1 MSRPT
6 ARAFLLTLSLATLA
20 RLSAQERAAAPEPVA
35 PPMPTQDAAA
45 PATSAAPVPA
55 PAPAPAQP
63 LTAEPAPNPGI
74 EPVPVQSAPVLTL
87 EQAITRVLEKNFNL
101 RAQGFNAANAKENLV
116 IAKAGFDPTFTALAS
131 RSKNQGVT
139 IDNRTAGNIIV
150 SNYRQDQTDVRVGV
164 VQNLV
169 TGAAVNASAS
179 VLRSSNNLAV
189 NSFNPAYNSDLS
201 VALTQPLLK
210 GFGPKVNRAIIEQ
223 SKIGITIANL
233 NYKGSV
239 LQAVRDTEAAYYTL
253 AFARGQLAVKQRSLE
268 LAQKLFDENK
278 VRKNTGVATDLDVLT
293 AQVGVATAQNGVVLA
308 QQQVRNSEDNLLGL
322 TGQFEF
328 TTPPGSVSFTPY
340 SDPAPSVADSFRLA
354 RDLQP
359 TYVAAL
365 ETRKQLEIAAT
376 VANNGKLPTL
386 NFDGAVGFNGVNN
399 TTHTSIDDLRGGEN
413 YNWQADL
420 SLSVPWGLK
429 SDRAKAR
436 IALNNLNQQQANI
449 QQIEQNLLLQVRA
462 AVLAVSTN
470 IESVQIS
477 AQASQL
483 AERQYELQK
492 AKFDAGLSTSR
503 DVLQSQTDLET
514 VRVNDLQARVNLRI
528 AVANLHQLDG
538 TSLDR
543 FHIALAD

>member
-6 ARAFLLTLSLATLA
+6 ARAVLLTLCLAALN
-20 RLSAQERAAAPEPVA
+20 RLSAQEPATTEPVA
-35 PPMPTQDAAA
+35 PPVPTQDVAA
-45 PATSAAPVPA
+45 PATSPTPVTPPA
-55 PAPAPAQP
+55 PAPSQP
-63 LTAEPAPNPGI
+63 LTAEPAQNPAV
-74 EPVPVQSAPVLTL
+74 EPAPAQTAPVLTL
-87 EQAITRVLEKNFNL
+87 EQAIGRVLERNFSL
-101 RAQGFNAANAKENLV
+101 RVQGFNTANAKENLV
-116 IAKAGFDPTFTALAS
+116 IAKAGFDPTLTALAS
-131 RSKNQGVT
+131 RSKSQGVST
-139 IDNRTAGNIIV
+139 DASGNVVV
-150 SNYRQDQTDVRVGV
+150 SGYRQDQTDVRVGV

-179 VLRSSNNLAV
+179 VLRSSNNLGV

-201 VALTQPLLK
+201 VSLTQPLLK
-210 GFGPKVNRAIIEQ
+210 GFGPKVNRAVIEQ
-223 SKIGITIANL
+223 SKLGITIANL

-268 LAQKLFDENK
+268 LAQKLYDENK
-278 VRKNTGVATDLDVLT
+278 VKKNTGVATDLDVLT
-293 AQVGVATAQNGVVLA
+293 AEVGVATAQNGVVLA
-308 QQQVRNSEDNLLGL
+308 QQQVRNSEDNLLAL

-328 TTPPGSVSFTPY
+328 STPPGSVTFTPY
-340 SDPAPSVADSFRLA
+340 NDPAPSVGESFRLA
-354 RDLQP
+354 RELQP

-365 ETRKQLEIAAT
+365 ETIKQLEIAVS

-386 NFDGAVGFNGVNN
+386 NFDGAVGFNGLDHSTNS
-399 TTHTSIDDLRGGEN
+399 SIDNLKSGDN

-420 SLSVPWGLK
+420 SLSVPWGLR
-429 SDRAKAR
+429 SDRARAR
-436 IALNNLNQQQANI
+436 IALNNLHQEQTQL
-449 QQIEQNLLLQVRA
+449 QQIEQNLLVQVRA
-462 AVLAVSTN
+462 AVLAVDTN

-477 AQASQL
+477 AKATQL
-483 AERQYELQK
+483 AEKQYELQK

-538 TSLDR
+538 SSIER
-543 FHIALAD
+543 YHIALAE